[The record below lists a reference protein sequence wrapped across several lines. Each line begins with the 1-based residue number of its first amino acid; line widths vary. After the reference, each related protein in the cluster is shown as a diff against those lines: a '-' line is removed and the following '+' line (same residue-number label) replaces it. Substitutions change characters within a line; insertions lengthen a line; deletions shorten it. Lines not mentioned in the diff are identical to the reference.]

1 VAQTKRK
8 RQTKHRG
15 NAAGVVEAR
24 GRTGRKPTA
33 AEKGGKAGEAARA
46 KEQRVAKADQ
56 PPTWRGAALR
66 ALIAA
71 AALVLLSGLILKA
84 SAGQSVI
91 YFFLGLIFYT
101 PISYYSDGWLY
112 RRRQAKKATGKPGGG
127 KASAR

>member
-1 VAQTKRK
+1 MQAVERAT
-8 RQTKHRG
+8 
-15 NAAGVVEAR
+15 AAGLIVVASA
-24 GRTGRKPTA
+24 GNFGQN
-33 AEKGGKAGEAARA
+33 EKSGKAGDAARA
-46 KEQRVAKADQ
+46 KEQRIAKADQ

-71 AALVLLSGLILKA
+71 AALVLLSGIVLKA

-112 RRRQAKKATGKPGGG
+112 RRRQAKKAARKPGGG